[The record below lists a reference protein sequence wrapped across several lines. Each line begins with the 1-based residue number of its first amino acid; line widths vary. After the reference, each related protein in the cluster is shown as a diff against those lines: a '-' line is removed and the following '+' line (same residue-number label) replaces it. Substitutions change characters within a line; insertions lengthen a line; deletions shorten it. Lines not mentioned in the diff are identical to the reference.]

1 VDESKIKAG
10 TIIYTVNY
18 YQYKKEPA
26 AIIKYIAVEKE
37 ASTNEKRKLLYK
49 FLDKSLDQT
58 PKQLKREWTVK
69 YWSDGPKRKRVITEI
84 FLKKEDAKKRV
95 REIDI
100 EQGYN
105 VFPPECFIKFKNKMK
120 KILKNI
126 ICTTKKTRR

>member
-1 VDESKIKAG
+1 MKTTENK
-10 TIIYTVNY
+10 N
-18 YQYKKEPA
+18 EPA
-26 AIIKYIAVEKE
+26 VIIKYIAVEKE
-37 ASTNEKRKLLYK
+37 GSTNEKSKWLYK

-58 PKQLKREWTVK
+58 PKQLKTEWTVK
-69 YWSDGPKRKRVITEI
+69 YWSDEPKRKRAITEI
-84 FLKKEDAKKRV
+84 FLKEEDAKKRV

-126 ICTTKKTRR
+126 ICTTKNKTRR